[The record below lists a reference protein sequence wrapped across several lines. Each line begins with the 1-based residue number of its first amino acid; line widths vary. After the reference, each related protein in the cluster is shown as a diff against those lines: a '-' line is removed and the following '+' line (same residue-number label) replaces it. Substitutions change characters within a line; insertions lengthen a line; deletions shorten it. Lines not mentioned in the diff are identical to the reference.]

1 MPWVLIPL
9 IAIIAWAFTEAAK
22 HRSVGSDAK
31 LLIEALADQI
41 DEATE
46 ERDRLRNRVE
56 NLEAIVTSDSYEL
69 EQDTRV
75 ESVSRIDPS
84 LLDAEPSMDEKAAE
98 QLAKRIRER

>member
-1 MPWVLIPL
+1 MGPV
-9 IAIIAWAFTEAAK
+9 IAIIAILAWAAITISK
-22 HRSVGSDAK
+22 NRSKGGEDAT
-31 LLIEALADQI
+31 LLVKALADQL

-46 ERDRLRNRVE
+46 EREKLRKRIE
-56 NLEAIVTSDSYEL
+56 YLEAIVTSDSYEL

-84 LLDAEPSMDEKAAE
+84 LLDAEPLTDEKAAE

>member
-1 MPWVLIPL
+1 MGPV
-9 IAIIAWAFTEAAK
+9 IAIIAILAWAAITISK
-22 HRSVGSDAK
+22 NRSKGGEDATRLVK
-31 LLIEALADQI
+31 ALADQL

-46 ERDRLRNRVE
+46 EREKLRKRIE
-56 NLEAIVTSDSYEL
+56 YLEAIVTSDSYEL

-84 LLDAEPSMDEKAAE
+84 LLDAEPLTDEKVAE